1 MSNKLVKKNNMENV
15 TFSALGLD
23 INTNFLE
30 APLCDCGCGQ
40 KQGFYTE
47 DIKQTSGDIL
57 MEQDFPVGG
66 ILVFRMNGDVLFTL
80 KMGTEDDDILLC
92 LLDLS
97 KHSLQECG
105 QVLQESLQTMEKE
118 LGMEAGYLDL
128 KHCGILVEIAENTY
142 KVIEE

>member
-1 MSNKLVKKNNMENV
+1 MNNKLVKKNNMENV
-15 TFSALGLD
+15 TFAALGLD
-23 INTNFLE
+23 NSTNFLE
-30 APLCDCGCGQ
+30 APLCDECGN
-40 KQGFYTE
+40 KQVVCTE
-47 DIKQTSGDIL
+47 DIKSASGQML
-57 MEQDFPVGG
+57 REQDFPVGG

-118 LGMEAGYLDL
+118 LGMETGYLDL
-128 KHCGILVEIAENTY
+128 KHCGILVEIAKDTY

>member
-15 TFSALGLD
+15 TFGTLGLD
-23 INTNFLE
+23 SNKNFLE
-30 APLCDCGCGQ
+30 APLCDYGCGQ

-47 DIKQTSGDIL
+47 DIKQTSGDML
-57 MEQDFPVGG
+57 MEQDFQVGG
-66 ILVFRMNGDVLFTL
+66 ILVFRKSGDVLFTL
-80 KMGTEDDDILLC
+80 KMGTEEDDILFC
-92 LLDLS
+92 LLDMC
-97 KHSLQECG
+97 KHSLHECG

-128 KHCGILVEIAENTY
+128 KHCAILVEIAENTY

>member
-15 TFSALGLD
+15 TFAALGLD

-57 MEQDFPVGG
+57 MEQDFQVGG
-66 ILVFRMNGDVLFTL
+66 ILVFRKNGDVLFTL
-80 KMGTEDDDILLC
+80 KHGQEDDDILFC
-92 LLDLS
+92 SLDMSNDPLN
-97 KHSLQECG
+97 KCG

-118 LGMEAGYLDL
+118 LGMETGYLDL

>member
-15 TFSALGLD
+15 TFGALGLD
-23 INTNFLE
+23 ITKNFLE
-30 APLCDCGCGQ
+30 ALKAEG
-40 KQGFYTE
+40 KKFFMRTE

-57 MEQDFPVGG
+57 MEQDFQVGG
-66 ILVFRMNGDVLFTL
+66 ILVFRKNGDVLFTL
-80 KMGTEDDDILLC
+80 KHGQEENDILFC
-92 LLDLS
+92 SLDMSNDPLN
-97 KHSLQECG
+97 KCG

-128 KHCGILVEIAENTY
+128 KHCGILVEIAKDTY